1 MREIYVL
8 QNTHFG
14 QFKSWVKSSQK
25 NLNLDSF
32 SELTVSVSL
41 ERYPSRDSIYSKS
54 AKPVRFLR
62 QEVIAYKHT
71 TVGCGKSY
79 IRLKFLSQQY
89 KMGKQCRLL
98 LHLSLSNVIL
108 TLPFAS
114 KNVNHI
120 ALFAFVRLILSLYL
134 NFKALV

>member
-1 MREIYVL
+1 MTRYIAKV
-8 QNTHFG
+8 QN
-14 QFKSWVKSSQK
+14 QFDFYDRK
-25 NLNLDSF
+25 LLR
-32 SELTVSVSL
+32 T
-41 ERYPSRDSIYSKS
+41 SI
-54 AKPVRFLR
+54 L
-62 QEVIAYKHT
+62 

-79 IRLKFLSQQY
+79 IRLKFLSPEY

-98 LHLSLSNVIL
+98 LHLSLCNVIL

-114 KNVNHI
+114 KDVNHI